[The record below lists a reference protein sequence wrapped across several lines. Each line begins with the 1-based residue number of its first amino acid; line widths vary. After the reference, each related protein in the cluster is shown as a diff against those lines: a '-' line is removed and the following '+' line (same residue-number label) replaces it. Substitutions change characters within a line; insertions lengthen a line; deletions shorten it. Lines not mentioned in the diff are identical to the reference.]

1 MIHLNILVEGST
13 ELRFV
18 KAVLAPHLAQGEIF
32 AYPIA
37 VLTSK
42 DKRASRES
50 RGGVTSYRQVK
61 ADLLRLMGRDHAKR
75 SARFT
80 TMIDLYRLPNDFPGT
95 QTAKAISD
103 PWRRVSHLE
112 GEFGRDID
120 CSRFLPYIQ
129 LHEFEALLLS
139 APDKFRMYYSG
150 QEYQKP
156 ISSLKT
162 LVPENASPEEI
173 DDGETTAPSKR
184 IIAQMPAYEDDK
196 AHAGP
201 LIAQSIG
208 LPLLRRRCPHFDEWL
223 AKLESLGQRD
233 ET

>member
-32 AYPIA
+32 
-37 VLTSK
+37 
-42 DKRASRES
+42 
-50 RGGVTSYRQVK
+50 
-61 ADLLRLMGRDHAKR
+61 
-75 SARFT
+75 
-80 TMIDLYRLPNDFPGT
+80 
-95 QTAKAISD
+95 
-103 PWRRVSHLE
+103 
-112 GEFGRDID
+112 
-120 CSRFLPYIQ
+120 
-129 LHEFEALLLS
+129 
-139 APDKFRMYYSG
+139 
-150 QEYQKP
+150 
-156 ISSLKT
+156 
-162 LVPENASPEEI
+162 
-173 DDGETTAPSKR
+173 
-184 IIAQMPAYEDDK
+184 AQMPAYEDDK